1 MTRMSSPSTPPPL
14 RALVID
20 DEPGARELL
29 LEMLEPHAGITVVG
43 TCDGASTAIN
53 GILEARPDVV
63 FLDVQMPDGSGFDV
77 IRAVQDSDDDVP
89 LPFIVFVTAYD
100 AHALQ
105 AFETGALDYLLKP
118 FDEQRLA
125 STVTRVTTL
134 ARRAGAARPDYDARL
149 ASALAPLDARLVRI
163 RRLPMRVGE
172 RIHLIPVSMVSWFE
186 AQGKH
191 IRVHVVDGK
200 GNPVDFLLRR
210 TMHVLERQLDP
221 EQFVRVR
228 RYAIVGIDHIRHAE
242 PWSHGE
248 YALTLRDGSR
258 VVTTSGYRPG
268 VQRILRGG

>member
-1 MTRMSSPSTPPPL
+1 MTAPSTPPPL

-29 LEMLEPHAGITVVG
+29 LEMLEPHAGIAVVG
-43 TCDGASTAIN
+43 TCADASTAIN
-53 GILEARPDVV
+53 GILEARPDLV

-77 IRAVQDSDDDVP
+77 IRAVQDSDEVP
-89 LPFIVFVTAYD
+89 LPIIVFVTAYD

-125 STVTRVTTL
+125 STVARVTTL
-134 ARRAGAARPDYDARL
+134 ARRAGAARPEYDARL
-149 ASALAPLDARLVRI
+149 ASALAPLDASLVRI

-172 RIHLIPVSMVSWFE
+172 RIHLVPVSTVSWFE

-191 IRVHVVDGK
+191 IRVHAVDARGA
-200 GNPVDFLLRR
+200 PVDFLLRR
-210 TMHVLERQLDP
+210 TMNVLERQLDP
-221 EQFVRVR
+221 EQFVRVSR
-228 RYAIVGIDHIRHAE
+228 SAIVGIDHIRHAE

-268 VQRILRGG
+268 VQRVLRGG